1 VTTTFCVGDIT
12 IHRIVEQEGP
22 FVPIREFLPGLMD
35 EQLEENRGWL
45 EPRGLDPTTGAVV
58 LCFQS
63 YVVRTPH
70 HNLLV
75 DSCIGN
81 NKPRPNRPTWDMK
94 SDDVWMRG
102 LSAHGLSLE
111 DIDMVMCTHLHADHV
126 GWNTRLEDGRWVPTF
141 PRARYLFSEKEL
153 AYWSERHAM
162 KSIPAVA
169 DSVLPIVA
177 ADRADLVASDHAL
190 DDHIRLMP
198 TPGHTPDHFSV
209 LLGRNVDSAVLTGD
223 AIHSPLQARFPEL
236 SMFSDF
242 GADEAAR
249 TRRALLERFCDTDTL
264 CCTAHFPSPSAGRLT
279 RWGEGFRCEPVEA

>member
-45 EPRGLDPTTGAVV
+45 EPRGLDPATGAVV

-70 HNLLV
+70 HTLLV

-81 NKPRPNRPTWDMK
+81 NKPRPNRPTWNMK

-153 AYWSERHAM
+153 AYWSKRHAM